1 MILPY
6 LKIERQ
12 DESQIEKEL
21 RLWIDPI
28 YVKTPLFIGMNRNKI
43 KNNSSYKIEIFGNG
57 DIILDQIPASNE
69 KIKEGETIFLYT

>member
-1 MILPY
+1 MTTTSKVLVVAPLVGRILEMILPY

-43 KNNSSYKIEIFGNG
+43 KHNSSKNKSDDLGQFI
-57 DIILDQIPASNE
+57 
-69 KIKEGETIFLYT
+69 